1 MATDHYEV
9 RDTQGGYYNSFE
21 SYVDAREYQDW
32 LWNRH
37 HTRTNI
43 IPVEECEVE

>member
-21 SYVDAREYQDW
+21 NYGEAREYQDL
-32 LWNRH
+32 LWQRYH
-37 HTRTNI
+37 VKTNI
-43 IPVEECEVE
+43 IDVKEWEVE